1 MFFFFFSS
9 RRRHTRFKCDWS
21 SDVCSSDLIL
31 HVDAIIDVE
40 NVVRRLRE
48 NATKPESER
57 RPNVEV
63 VRDATLEI
71 RTSIV
76 FATVIIVLVFL
87 PIFGLSGVEGRLL
100 TPLAFAY
107 IVSLSASLLVAIIVT
122 PALAYAFLPNA
133 RSIAR
138 GHDGWVARTVKSGF
152 SRVLPHALDHPH
164 VVTFVAGAL
173 LIVAAFAM
181 TQMGTGFLPD
191 FHEGSLTVQANTLPG
206 TSLAKSDEIGRRVEQ
221 ILLSHPEAQPPPRP
235 TRPPP
240 LHQHPQALSPPRIP
254 RR

>member
-122 PALAYAFLPNA
+122 PALASAFVPNA
-133 RSIAR
+133 RSIPR
-138 GHDGWVARTVKSGF
+138 GHDGCVARPLNARF

-164 VVTFVAGAL
+164 VVTFVAAAL
-173 LIVAAFAM
+173 LMIERVR
-181 TQMGTGFLPD
+181 QHP
-191 FHEGSLTVQANTLPG
+191 
-206 TSLAKSDEIGRRVEQ
+206 EIGRAHV
-221 ILLSHPEAQPPPRP
+221 
-235 TRPPP
+235 
-240 LHQHPQALSPPRIP
+240 
-254 RR
+254 